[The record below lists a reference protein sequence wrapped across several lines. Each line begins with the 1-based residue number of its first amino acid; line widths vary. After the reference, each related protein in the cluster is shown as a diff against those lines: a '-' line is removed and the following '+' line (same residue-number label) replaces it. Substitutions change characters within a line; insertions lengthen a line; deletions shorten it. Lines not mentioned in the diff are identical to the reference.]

1 VPGTGGTEVCLEEI
15 VQAIIIGVV
24 QGLTEFLPVSS
35 SAHLI
40 VLPRILGWD
49 DVLINSAEFV
59 VMLHMGTLAA
69 LLAYFWRDV
78 LNLIAAAWAALRER
92 SLAGDPDRKLALVL
106 LLSIIP
112 AGLFGLLFEDW
123 IDSFFREAII
133 VIPFILVVGAAILW
147 LAERLGTRDRDLEQT
162 DYTDAALIGLAQ
174 AVALFPGI
182 SRSGVTIAAGLFR
195 GLEREAA
202 ARFAFL
208 MGIPIIAGA
217 GLWKMRSIATGGAG
231 DVDIVVLAAGVIAAA
246 ISGWF
251 AISILLR
258 YLRTHSTGIF
268 IAYRLVAA
276 AVFLVLIVLTA

>member
-1 VPGTGGTEVCLEEI
+1 MEEI

-69 LLAYFWRDV
+69 LLLYFWRDV
-78 LNLIAAAWAALRER
+78 LVLLAAFWALIRER
-92 SLAGDPDRKLALVL
+92 SFGDDPDRKLSLVL
-106 LLSIIP
+106 LLTIIP
-112 AGLFGLLFEDW
+112 AGIFGLALEDW
-123 IDSFFREAII
+123 IDSFFRDSLI
-133 VIPFILVVGAAILW
+133 VIPLILVIGAAILW
-147 LAERLGTRDRDLEQT
+147 LAERYGDRARDLRQT
-162 DYTDAALIGLAQ
+162 NYGDAAVIGIAQ
-174 AVALFPGI
+174 ALALFPGI
-182 SRSGVTIAAGLFR
+182 SRSGITIAAGLFR

-217 GLWKMRSIATGGAG
+217 GLWKMRSIASGGVG
-231 DVDIVVLAAGVIAAA
+231 EVDLAVLAAGVIAAA
-246 ISGWF
+246 VSGWL
-251 AISILLR
+251 AIGFLLR
-258 YLRTHSTGIF
+258 YLRSHSTGIF

-276 AVFLVLIVLTA
+276 AVFFVLILPNG